1 MKTRKNK
8 IIDIILLVVIIIC
21 LFNIGNSLY
30 HIFEWKKDGD
40 DIKEQVEDIYNITK
54 PTEVIE
60 NHSESGDEN
69 ETISSNIEIIEE
81 NVKPDEYNPYWAYI
95 NMNLINV
102 DFYDLKEVNKD
113 TVGWIQVNGTNVNYP
128 FVQTKDNSYY
138 LTHAFNKKENSA
150 GWVFLDYRNNS
161 KLTDKNNIIYAHGR
175 YDSTMFGSLRKSL
188 TNGWLNNT
196 DNYIIKIST
205 PYENTMWQ
213 VFSIYRI
220 QPTSDYLKIN
230 FNSDDDFSQFASV
243 LINRSEHNFNTN
255 VSLTDRI
262 ITLST
267 CYDESKRI
275 VIHAKLIKKE
285 TKIDN

>member
-1 MKTRKNK
+1 MEKRWRR
-8 IIDIILLVVIIIC
+8 
-21 LFNIGNSLY
+21 Y
-30 HIFEWKKDGD
+30 
-40 DIKEQVEDIYNITK
+40 
-54 PTEVIE
+54 
-60 NHSESGDEN
+60 EN

-161 KLTDKNNIIYAHGR
+161 NLTDKNNIIYAHGR

-262 ITLST
+262 VTLST

>member
-1 MKTRKNK
+1 MKKRKNK

-21 LFNIGNSLY
+21 IFNIANSLY
-30 HIFEWKKDGD
+30 HIFEWKNDGD
-40 DIKEQVEDIYNITK
+40 DIRKQVDEIYDITK

-60 NHSESGDEN
+60 RRSESSDEK
-69 ETISSNIEIIEE
+69 EIIDDNIEIIEMDE
-81 NVKPDEYNPYWAYI
+81 KPDEYNPYWAYI

-128 FVQTKDNSYY
+128 FVQTTDNSYY
-138 LTHAFNKKENSA
+138 LTHAFNKKYNSA

-161 KLTDKNNIIYAHGR
+161 KLTDNNNIIYAHGR
-175 YDSTMFGSLRKSL
+175 YDSTMFGSLRKAL
-188 TNGWLNNT
+188 TNGWLKNT
-196 DNYIIKIST
+196 DNYIIKIYT

-213 VFSIYRI
+213 VFSLYKI
-220 QPTSDYLKIN
+220 PTTSDYLKIN
-230 FNSDDDFSQFASV
+230 FNNDDDFSQFTSM
-243 LINRSEHNFNTN
+243 LINRSEHDFNTTI
-255 VSLTDRI
+255 SGSDRI

-267 CYDESKRI
+267 CYDESQRV

-285 TKIDN
+285 TKTDY